1 MADITRCWHEWTI
14 DGGERKIVLVLETSL
29 ELQPGEDD
37 FDMERIEA
45 LVEEATRRMRSSAS
59 PIDSIRIVPAA

>member
-1 MADITRCWHEWTI
+1 
-14 DGGERKIVLVLETSL
+14 
-29 ELQPGEDD
+29 LQPGEDD